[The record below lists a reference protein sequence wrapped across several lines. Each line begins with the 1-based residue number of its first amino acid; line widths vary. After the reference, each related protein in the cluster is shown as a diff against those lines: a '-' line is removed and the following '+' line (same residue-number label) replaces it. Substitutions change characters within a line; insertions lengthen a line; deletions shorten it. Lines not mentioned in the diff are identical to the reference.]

1 LIYIK
6 VCACRLSLN
15 SPNKVEYN
23 GIQFPISPGAMMNRP
38 TPSRIPSFP
47 LADLPRFK
55 DFDSAAIDAIERQ
68 ASLYNLNTG
77 DYLFRQGDTAHSIYI
92 VLDGGVRLVEHT
104 LDGQVVHLKLYARG
118 DIFGMLALSGEFP
131 LPAGIQAVTDSHILG
146 IRGSHLRELVQTIP
160 ALGLLVIDLLIEHVH
175 TSHSRI
181 RQIAAERVEQRL
193 ARALLHYAQKFGTR
207 VDDVVS
213 IDIRLSQRDLAEFI
227 GTTPET
233 INRVLKA
240 WEHKGIIHCGRQH
253 IDILAECP
261 LNQFAQSSTYMGR
274 AF

>member
-1 LIYIK
+1 
-6 VCACRLSLN
+6 
-15 SPNKVEYN
+15 
-23 GIQFPISPGAMMNRP
+23 MNRP
-38 TPSRIPSFP
+38 PPSHLTLYA

-55 DFDSAAIDAIERQ
+55 DFDSEVLDAVVRR
-68 ASLYNLNTG
+68 ANLYDLKTG
-77 DYLFRQGDTAHSIYI
+77 EYLFRQGDPAHSIYI

-131 LPAGIQAVTDSHILG
+131 HPAGIQAVTDSSILG
-146 IRGSHLRELVQTIP
+146 IRGVHLRELILAIP
-160 ALGLLVIDLLIEHVH
+160 ALGLFVIDLLIEHVH

-207 VDDVVS
+207 VDDVIS
-213 IDIRLSQRDLAEFI
+213 IDILLSQRDLAEFI

-233 INRVLKA
+233 INRILKI
-240 WEHKGIIHCGRQH
+240 WEQRAFIHCGRQH
-253 IDILAECP
+253 IDILNEEP
-261 LNQFAQSSTYMGR
+261 LAQIAQSSTYMGQT
-274 AF
+274 F